1 MDTRYSNA
9 NYACFHLVHSLGVHV
24 STRASTQFL
33 LGECN
38 VEDSNK
44 NSVHQS
50 QSTLDRLVRLNSSR
64 ANRSNT
70 TRPYSPWNK
79 PNVNGFRHWGS
90 SVDRSSFRLKVHNG
104 QDNVLNYCIN
114 CGHEPKPDQWAG
126 HDSRFC
132 MDCGD
137 IA

>member
-1 MDTRYSNA
+1 MES
-9 NYACFHLVHSLGVHV
+9 
-24 STRASTQFL
+24 
-33 LGECN
+33 
-38 VEDSNK
+38 SNK

-50 QSTLDRLVRLNSSR
+50 QSTLDRLVRFNSS
-64 ANRSNT
+64 NSIRSNT
-70 TRPYSPWNK
+70 TAPYSYWNK

-90 SVDRSSFRLKVHNG
+90 SVDSSSFRLKVHNG

>member
-1 MDTRYSNA
+1 MGKYKES
-9 NYACFHLVHSLGVHV
+9 
-24 STRASTQFL
+24 
-33 LGECN
+33 
-38 VEDSNK
+38 
-44 NSVHQS
+44 SVYQQQGS
-50 QSTLDRLVRLNSSR
+50 VDRLVCDRSSRLNSS
-64 ANRSNT
+64 NT
-70 TRPYSPWNK
+70 ARPYSPWNK

-126 HDSRFC
+126 PTSRLC

-137 IA
+137 VA